1 VRSASESRW
10 AYFAVPAWQRRQL
23 VNRHWPSGVA
33 VLAGMAAR
41 LACALLFACT
51 VHAGETRVMAGR
63 SDEMA
68 AGEAGPGRGHLRAS
82 NTDREQ
88 VIEVLKTAFVQGR
101 LAKDELDLRVGQAL
115 ASLTYADLTEI
126 TADIPAGLAP
136 PRPATVPARAP
147 RPPAPTEVQTGL
159 RVSSAAIV
167 LAAALWAAGILTG
180 NVAVLLLACG
190 ATGTVFVASFL
201 TGTRMLGA
209 WLDQRPG
216 RPPPPPLPAP
226 PAPHQSSQPS
236 SIPRVGRAATH
247 RHDRCS
253 VRPGRPQAV
262 APIRRAPT
270 PA

>member
-1 VRSASESRW
+1 VRSASKSRW
-10 AYFAVPAWQRRQL
+10 AYFAVPAWQRRHL
-23 VNRHWPSGVA
+23 VNRHWPPGKA
-33 VLAGMAAR
+33 TQAGIAAR
-41 LACALLFACT
+41 LACALLLAARCKHGGT
-51 VHAGETRVMAGR
+51 LLMAGR
-63 SDEMA
+63 SDELA

-126 TADIPAGLAP
+126 TADIPAGLTP
-136 PRPATVPARAP
+136 PRPAAVPARAP
-147 RPPAPTEVQTGL
+147 RRPVPTEVQTGL
-159 RVSSAAIV
+159 RVSSTAIV
-167 LAAALWAAGILTG
+167 LAAALWAAAILTG
-180 NVAVLLLACG
+180 SVAVFLLACG

-226 PAPHQSSQPS
+226 PAPNQPSQPS
-236 SIPRVGRAATH
+236 SIPRAGRAATH

-253 VRPGRPQAV
+253 VQSGRPRAV

>member
-1 VRSASESRW
+1 
-10 AYFAVPAWQRRQL
+10 
-23 VNRHWPSGVA
+23 
-33 VLAGMAAR
+33 
-41 LACALLFACT
+41 
-51 VHAGETRVMAGR
+51 
-63 SDEMA
+63 MA
-68 AGEAGPGRGHLRAS
+68 AGEAGPGRDHLRAS
-82 NTDREQ
+82 HADRDQ

-115 ASLTYADLTEI
+115 ASLTYADLAEI

-147 RPPAPTEVQTGL
+147 HRPVPTEVQTGL
-159 RVSSAAIV
+159 RVSGATIV

-201 TGTRMLGA
+201 AGTRMLGA

-216 RPPPPPLPAP
+216 GPPPPPLPAP
-226 PAPHQSSQPS
+226 PTPNQPS
-236 SIPRVGRAATH
+236 SIPRIGRAATH

-253 VRPGRPQAV
+253 VRPGRPHAV
-262 APIRRAPT
+262 APVRRAPT